1 MKRMKFALFA
11 SNRRNRLSILFDK
24 NVLSKMR
31 WSLSKKFGMAT
42 DSDQVYNVPIN
53 PNEKEIILDVTLH
66 ASFVI
71 AFQQVWF
78 IFRRYG

>member
-1 MKRMKFALFA
+1 
-11 SNRRNRLSILFDK
+11 
-24 NVLSKMR
+24 
-31 WSLSKKFGMAT
+31 MAT

-78 IFRRYG
+78 MFRRYG